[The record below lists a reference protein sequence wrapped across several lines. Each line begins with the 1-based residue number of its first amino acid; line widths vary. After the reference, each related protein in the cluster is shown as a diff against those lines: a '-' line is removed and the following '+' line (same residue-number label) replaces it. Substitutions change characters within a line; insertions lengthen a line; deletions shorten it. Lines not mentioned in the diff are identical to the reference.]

1 MYLSIDKKAKKD
13 IFVSIFQLLKNTSRC
28 INLIFNHDH
37 LFIQGM
43 DGSHICLFEINIQ
56 SKWFYAYQEEK
67 ENKDAPKGVSISLD
81 TIMFQTVLSMCA
93 DSDILSLIHEKG
105 KEYLEIDL
113 ETSDGKKKDYSKN
126 FHIPLIDYDAELMS
140 IPDIEYEA
148 EFIIDSKKMNEV
160 TSQLLIFGNVMDIH
174 CSEEKINLISSGTNG
189 EMKVSI
195 PIDDLTEY
203 SISEDDKIDTSYSLS
218 SLSKMC
224 LSNKLS
230 NEIQFSISK
239 EYPMR
244 IKYDL
249 GDDSFIRFF
258 LAPRVND

>member
-1 MYLSIDKKAKKD
+1 
-13 IFVSIFQLLKNTSRC
+13 
-28 INLIFNHDH
+28 
-37 LFIQGM
+37 
-43 DGSHICLFEINIQ
+43 
-56 SKWFYAYQEEK
+56 
-67 ENKDAPKGVSISLD
+67 
-81 TIMFQTVLSMCA
+81 
-93 DSDILSLIHEKG
+93 
-105 KEYLEIDL
+105 
-113 ETSDGKKKDYSKN
+113 
-126 FHIPLIDYDAELMS
+126 
-140 IPDIEYEA
+140 
-148 EFIIDSKKMNEV
+148 
-160 TSQLLIFGNVMDIH
+160 MDIH